1 MKPSIQFVTRKDG
14 VKIAYSQFGKGQL
27 LVIPPPWVTSLRFI
41 IEDPYMN
48 KFMNE
53 LAQIVTVVFYDKH
66 GCGQSDRNRE
76 NFTFESELLDLET
89 VVDHLGLDKFN
100 LFGSSMS
107 GPLSIAYTARHP
119 NKVDRLI
126 LYGTYAN
133 GTQLAPKE
141 LQSAIIA
148 LIEASWGLGSK
159 ALADVFHPDADAEV
173 LQSHARYQRLSSSPE
188 IAAKLL
194 ELCYAV
200 DVTEALSSIK
210 IPTLILHRE
219 DDKAMSIQN
228 GRNLSSEI
236 SNSNFKILSGNEHP
250 MWDGE
255 SNDIIKEILEFIGE
269 SESRGYI
276 TNKAAYPKYDEAEI
290 AEQVTIMFTDIVSS
304 TDIVTEIG
312 DAEARNLFA
321 QHDKIIQE
329 LVNKY
334 GGTELQNLGDG
345 FMLSFPSATSAIQC
359 ACALQIAISQNI
371 PLIKVKIGINTG
383 EVVKREGKH
392 PFGQAVVIAS
402 RIVEECSGKQILIS
416 DISKRLAAGSKFEFL
431 EIGKFKPK
439 GLDYNVELFEV
450 VWAE

>member
-27 LVIPPPWVTSLRFI
+27 LVVPPPWVTSLRFI
-41 IEDPYMN
+41 IEDPFMN

-53 LAQIVTVVFYDKH
+53 LAQKVTVVFYDKH

-76 NFTFESELLDLET
+76 IFTLESELFDLET
-89 VVDHLGLDKFN
+89 VIDHLGLDKFN

-107 GPLSIAYTARHP
+107 GPLSIAYTARYP
-119 NKVDRLI
+119 KKVDRLI

-133 GTQLAPKE
+133 GTELAPKKV
-141 LQSAIIA
+141 QSAIIS

-159 ALADVFHPDADAEV
+159 ALADVFNPDADAEV
-173 LQSHARYQRLSSSPE
+173 LKSHARYQRLSSSPE
-188 IAAKLL
+188 MAAKLL
-194 ELCYAV
+194 ELCYKV

-219 DDKAMSIQN
+219 DDKAMPIQN
-228 GRNLSSEI
+228 GRNLSTEI
-236 SNSNFKILSGNEHP
+236 SNSNFKILSGNQHP

-255 SNDIIKEILEFIGE
+255 SNDIVKEILEFIGE
-269 SESRGYI
+269 RQTQGYTTDKAVYSPIDES
-276 TNKAAYPKYDEAEI
+276 EI
-290 AEQVTIMFTDIVSS
+290 AEQTTIMFTDIVSS

-312 DAEARNLFA
+312 DTQARNLFY
-321 QHDKIIQE
+321 QHDKIIKE

-334 GGTELQNLGDG
+334 RGTELQNLGDG

-359 ACALQIAISQNI
+359 ACALQSAIAQNLPPI
-371 PLIKVKIGINTG
+371 RIKIGINTG

-402 RIVEECSGKQILIS
+402 RIVQECAGQQILIS
-416 DISKRLAAGSKFEFL
+416 DISRGLAAGSKFTFS
-431 EIGKFKPK
+431 EIGKFRPK
-439 GLDYNVELFEV
+439 GLDYRIKLFEV
-450 VWAE
+450 VWSD

>member
-1 MKPSIQFVTRKDG
+1 
-14 VKIAYSQFGKGQL
+14 
-27 LVIPPPWVTSLRFI
+27 
-41 IEDPYMN
+41 
-48 KFMNE
+48 
-53 LAQIVTVVFYDKH
+53 
-66 GCGQSDRNRE
+66 
-76 NFTFESELLDLET
+76 
-89 VVDHLGLDKFN
+89 
-100 LFGSSMS
+100 MS
-107 GPLSIAYTARHP
+107 GPLSIAYTARYP
-119 NKVDRLI
+119 NNVDRLI

-133 GTQLAPKE
+133 GTELAPKE
-141 LQSAIIA
+141 LQHAIIS

-159 ALADVFHPDADAEV
+159 ALADVFNPDADAEV
-173 LQSHARYQRLSSSPE
+173 LQRHARYQRLSSSPE
-188 IAAKLL
+188 MAAKLL

-228 GRNLSSEI
+228 GRNLSTEI
-236 SNSNFKILSGNEHP
+236 SNSNFKILGGNQHP

-269 SESRGYI
+269 KETQGYI
-276 TNKAAYPKYDEAEI
+276 INKAAHSNIDESEI
-290 AEQVTIMFTDIVSS
+290 AEQTTIMFTDIVSS

-312 DAEARNLFA
+312 DTEARNLFA
-321 QHDKIIQE
+321 QHDKLIKE

-359 ACALQIAISQNI
+359 ACALQIAISQNL

-439 GLDYNVELFEV
+439 GLDYNVELFKV